1 MRTWITGTKKDD
13 WVSMAICSD
22 GSYGIEKG
30 LIYSY
35 PVTVTNGKISIVQ
48 GLEIN
53 DFSRNKMDVTEEE
66 LQEERDAIK
75 HLF

>member
-1 MRTWITGTKKDD
+1 MG
-13 WVSMAICSD
+13 ICSD

-35 PVTVTNGKISIVQ
+35 PVTVKNGQASIVQ

-53 DFSRNKMDVTEEE
+53 DFSRNKMDITEQE
-66 LQEERDAIK
+66 LKEERDAIK